1 LSFENLEPSEM
12 INRVVELLTND
23 KIVGWFQGRMEFGPR
38 ALGARSI
45 LASATDIKI
54 TKILN
59 ERLHRNDF
67 MPFAPATINDTAK
80 KCFID
85 WEPDH
90 FSSRFMTLCY
100 KCTPF
105 LKEKCPSVV
114 HVDNTARPQVVFQE
128 DNPKYFELLNKYIKK
143 TGNPVLINTSFNHH
157 EEPIVNSPYDA
168 VRSLLKRNVDFL
180 AIGNHLVH
188 KNQ

>member
-1 LSFENLEPSEM
+1 MSPYKSKNFLFKSF
-12 INRVVELLTND
+12 
-23 KIVGWFQGRMEFGPR
+23 
-38 ALGARSI
+38 
-45 LASATDIKI
+45 LASNNLLNVF
-54 TKILN
+54 ILDA
-59 ERLHRNDF
+59 L
-67 MPFAPATINDTAK
+67 K
-80 KCFID
+80 WYFILT
-85 WEPDH
+85 PS
-90 FSSRFMTLCY
+90 FS
-100 KCTPF
+100 PF

-168 VRSLLKRNVDFL
+168 VRSLIKGNVDFL

-188 KNQ
+188 KIQ